1 METKIAGI
9 IPATHTPMHLDGS
22 VNLDAIPHLVDFIL
36 ASGVDG
42 VFVCGTTGEF
52 ASLSVEERRD
62 VTEAFSRAVDGRAPL
77 IVHVG
82 HNCLRDARA
91 LASHAA
97 EIGAAAISACAPS
110 YFKPRDV
117 GALVDCCS
125 YISDGAPALPF
136 FFYHIPVFTGV
147 SLSVV
152 DLLREAAD
160 RMPSLVGV
168 KYSSPTLFEL
178 TDCINRFKGRYTL
191 MFGVDEMLLS
201 ALAAGAP
208 AAVGST
214 YNYAAGLYRRMWN
227 AFDVGDIE
235 TARIWQDRSV
245 QFINLQAEFGGLR
258 ASKAMM
264 KLVGVDC
271 GPPRLPLKPVTPEEE
286 RALQEGL
293 TNIGFFD
300 WIAEA

>member
-1 METKIAGI
+1 MEPRFAGI
-9 IPATHTPMHLDGS
+9 IAATYTPMHSDGS
-22 VNLDAIPHLVDFIL
+22 VDLGAIPRLVDFVL

-52 ASLSVEERRD
+52 ASLSVEERHD
-62 VTEAFSRAVDGRAPL
+62 VAEAFSRAVDGRAPL

-82 HNCLRDARA
+82 HNCLRDART

-97 EIGAAAISACAPS
+97 KIGAAAVSACAPS

-117 GALVDCCS
+117 GALLECCMH
-125 YISDGAPALPF
+125 ISDAAPSLPF

-152 DLLREAAD
+152 ELLREAAE

-168 KYSSPTLFEL
+168 KYSSPTLYEL
-178 TDCINRFKGRYTL
+178 TDCINRFKGQYTL

-214 YNYAAGLYRRMWN
+214 YNYAARLYQRMWA
-227 AFDVGDIE
+227 AFESGDIE

-245 QFINLQAEFGGLR
+245 QFINLQAEYGGLR

-271 GPPRLPLKPVTPEEE
+271 GPPRLPLQPLTPEEE
-286 RALQEGL
+286 RTLQERL
-293 TNIGFFD
+293 TNIGFFG
-300 WIAEA
+300 WIAGE

>member
-1 METKIAGI
+1 
-9 IPATHTPMHLDGS
+9 MHPDLS
-22 VNLDAIPHLVDFIL
+22 VNLGAIPQLVDCVL

-42 VFVCGTTGEF
+42 LFVCGTTGEF
-52 ASLSVEERRD
+52 ASLSVQERRD
-62 VTEAFSRAVDGRAPL
+62 VAEAFARAVDARAPL

-97 EIGAAAISACAPS
+97 EIGAAAVSACAPS

-117 GALVDCCS
+117 DSLLECCV
-125 YISDGAPALPF
+125 YISDAAPGLPF

-152 DLLREAAD
+152 ELLREAAE
-160 RMPSLVGV
+160 RLPSLVGV
-168 KYSSPTLFEL
+168 KYSSPTLNEL
-178 TDCINRFKGRYTL
+178 MGCINRFEDRYTL

-214 YNYAAGLYRRMWN
+214 YNYAARLYKRMWS
-227 AFDVGDIE
+227 AFELGDIE
-235 TARIWQDRSV
+235 TARVWQDRSV
-245 QFINLQAEFGGLR
+245 QFIKLQAEYGGLR

-271 GPPRLPLKPVTPEEE
+271 GPPRLPLQPLTPHEE
-286 RALQEGL
+286 RKLQERL
-293 TNIGFFD
+293 ADIGFFD
-300 WIAEA
+300 WIAGE